1 MDHSAKVGRFAL
13 ILLVI
18 VLLGGGAWAQ
28 DFLDPGM
35 LQIPDIKIEPVK
47 NSPVPPNLQVSF
59 FIISLSLIPYMIVSC
74 TSFIRTTI
82 MLSYLKSALGS
93 TQALSNQLMMGITLF
108 ITFFIMWPVG
118 ERIRVT
124 AVEPYA
130 AGRISQNEFTVKL
143 AKPVREF
150 MLAQIRDADLGL
162 FLKLGKV
169 HPQGKIGSTSWYED
183 IPFRVIMPSYIMSE
197 VKTGFFIGF
206 LIYLPFLVVDMVVA
220 SVLMSMGMFMIS
232 PTTISLPFKLMMF
245 CSLDGWHILIQGL
258 VKSFNKP
265 LWYNNPLGP

>member
-1 MDHSAKVGRFAL
+1 MEHGPKVGRFAL

-18 VLLGGGAWAQ
+18 LLLGGVAGAQ
-28 DFLDPGM
+28 DWNVLDPSQ
-35 LQIPDIKIEPVK
+35 LQLPDIKIDPVK
-47 NSPVPPNLQVSF
+47 KTSVPPNLQVSF
-59 FIISLSLIPYMIVSC
+59 FIISLALIPYTIVSC

-93 TQALSNQLMMGITLF
+93 TQALSNQLMMGIVMS

-118 ERIRVT
+118 ARIQDT
-124 AVEPYA
+124 AVKPYT
-130 AGRISQNEFTVKL
+130 AGEISQDEFAVRF
-143 AKPVREF
+143 AAPVRDF
-150 MLAQIRDADLGL
+150 MLAQIRDADLKL
-162 FLKLGKV
+162 FCKLGKV
-169 HPQGKIGSTSWYED
+169 NAKSYAD
-183 IPFRVIMPSYIMSE
+183 VPFRVIMPSYIMSE

-245 CSLDGWHILIQGL
+245 CSLDGWSILIEGL
-258 VKSFNKP
+258 WQSFNKP
-265 LWYNNPLGP
+265 MWWPH